1 MISQVQVRGPA
12 GGNDEMIVLKNKSTD
27 TVAIGGWM
35 LVGSSQTG
43 TGTTPPRATIPAGH
57 TLAPGATYKFTHTTV
72 APPGDQTYGTGI
84 SDFGGIQIRNSA
96 GDVIDAV
103 GSVQLEG
110 AGLAFH
116 EPPNAGAG
124 LPFPTP
130 NGAPGDNLFIRKADG
145 TQDTDN
151 NALDFVFRPARRGRS
166 PAPKTPTAWRRSPR
180 SIRSAQ
186 RRRATGQSTSVRGI
200 ITGIDNLYGSN
211 FDFVFKSDSGIWVQ
225 EATRD
230 PQATTSNGIFIAGIR
245 RDADNPAGV
254 IGKEVTIEGRV
265 ETKFG
270 QVQIVPPGVGTTNQ
284 NAVEVDL
291 ATVATTHSENNPL
304 PAAVTIDRTLAENQ
318 GLTASTT
325 ARSRACGSGSEGI
338 ATGGGTT
345 KFHDLFLEPGT
356 TARRLFRQNDVA
368 AENTPWYD
376 APAQIGV
383 APDGGA
389 GNPADPRLPW
399 HSATQIDLDLFDI
412 TRNVVGPLSFGFD
425 FFKIMPQLPVPGRN
439 DGEQPTIERGPIN
452 AAGVPTAPAQPA
464 NTVRVASFNVENY
477 FPVGKVNDGHAV
489 TEAEYAERPTRSC
502 RRSGRLREP
511 TWWPSRRSPS
521 SATAPTP

>member
-1 MISQVQVRGPA
+1 MQ
-12 GGNDEMIVLKNKSTD
+12 
-27 TVAIGGWM
+27 
-35 LVGSSQTG
+35 
-43 TGTTPPRATIPAGH
+43 
-57 TLAPGATYKFTHTTV
+57 
-72 APPGDQTYGTGI
+72 
-84 SDFGGIQIRNSA
+84 
-96 GDVIDAV
+96 
-103 GSVQLEG
+103 
-110 AGLAFH
+110 
-116 EPPNAGAG
+116 
-124 LPFPTP
+124 
-130 NGAPGDNLFIRKADG
+130 
-145 TQDTDN
+145 
-151 NALDFVFRPARRGRS
+151 RPES
-166 PAPKTPTAWRRSPR
+166 
-180 SIRSAQ
+180 
-186 RRRATGQSTSVRGI
+186 SVRGI
-200 ITGIDNLYGSN
+200 VTGIDNLYGSN

-230 PQATTSNGIFIAGIR
+230 PQATTSSGIFIAGIR
-245 RDADNPAGV
+245 RNADNPAGV
-254 IGKEVTIEGRV
+254 IGSDVTIEGRV

-270 QVQIVPPGVGTTNQ
+270 QVQIVPAGRRHHEPERAWRWTWHRRSPRSTP
-284 NAVEVDL
+284 
-291 ATVATTHSENNPL
+291 TSNPL

-318 GLTASTT
+318 GLNRQYY
-325 ARSRACGSGSEGI
+325 RSLAGMRVRLPEGI

-356 TARRLFRQNDVA
+356 TARRLFRQNDAA

-452 AAGVPTAPAQPA
+452 AAGVPTAPPQPA

-477 FPVGKVNDGHAV
+477 FPVGKVNDGHTI
-489 TEAEYAERPTRSC
+489 TEAEYAERTARDRAGDPA
-502 RRSGRLREP
+502 
-511 TWWPSRRSPS
+511 SP
-521 SATAPTP
+521 A